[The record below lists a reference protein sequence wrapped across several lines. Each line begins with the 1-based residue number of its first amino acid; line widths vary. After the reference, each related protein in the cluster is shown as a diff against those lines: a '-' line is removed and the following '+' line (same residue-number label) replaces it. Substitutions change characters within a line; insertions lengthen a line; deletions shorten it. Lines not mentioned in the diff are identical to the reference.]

1 MIPTLLWLAASCGP
15 QQATPTSP
23 TFLDLGPGAPRV
35 CLPDVP
41 EAGRLRRD
49 EEAWKGAAALLHRGD
64 AEGAT
69 AMLAEAGDHPGVTAL
84 HGVIAIVS
92 QDGPGSWETLRPLAE
107 AWPQDPCLGQ
117 VAGIAAWSAGDP
129 QAALALVERAS
140 QQRPADPEL
149 SLLRGL
155 LLIELGRRDEAA
167 AGMEAALT
175 ANPDHVS
182 LSFAV
187 GILAFEEQDLERA
200 VPLLERAMLGGMPLQ
215 EDMVRLYHRVGR
227 RADYLRLASALT
239 WPLNDD
245 GALAAAEDPEAAYLE
260 LVGLKPGEEL
270 VARFV
275 TSEGTLQCQL
285 LHEESPVTVANFVGL
300 ARGTHPW
307 LDATTMEVVTGPYYD
322 GTALHRIIPDFMIQ
336 GGDRSGTG
344 SGGPGYHFADEVHP
358 ELRFDRA
365 GVLAMANSGPDSN
378 GSQWFITEAPAGWL
392 NGSHTIF
399 GRCDEDST
407 DLVGVISRLPRGR
420 LDRPID
426 DVIVE
431 GIEVVVRPMAPGTDG
446 ETEPD

>member
-1 MIPTLLWLAASCGP
+1 M
-15 QQATPTSP
+15 
-23 TFLDLGPGAPRV
+23 

-49 EEAWKGAAALLHRGD
+49 AEAWQGAAAMLHQGNPEGAAALL
-64 AEGAT
+64 E
-69 AMLAEAGDHPGVTAL
+69 EAGDHPGVAAL
-84 HGVIAIVS
+84 QGVAAIVS
-92 QDGPGSWETLRPLAE
+92 QDGQGAWERMRPLAE

-129 QAALALVERAS
+129 IAALALVERAS
-140 QQRPADPEL
+140 GQRSGDPEL

-155 LLIELGRRDEAA
+155 LLIELGRRDEAS
-167 AGMEAALT
+167 AGMDAAL
-175 ANPDHVS
+175 AAHPDHVS

-227 RADYLRLASALT
+227 RADYLRLASLLT

-245 GALAAAEDPEAAYLE
+245 GALAAADDPESAYLE

-275 TSEGTLQCQL
+275 TSEGELQCVL
-285 LHEESPVTVANFVGL
+285 LHEDSPVTVANFVGL

-307 LDATTMEVVTGPYYD
+307 LDPVAMEVVTGPYYD

-358 ELRFDRA
+358 DLRFDRA
-365 GVLAMANSGPDSN
+365 GVLAMANSGPDTN
-378 GSQWFITEAPAGWL
+378 GSQWFITEAPAAWL

-399 GRCDEDST
+399 GRCDDTST
-407 DLVGVISRLPRGR
+407 DLVRVISRLPRGR
-420 LDRPID
+420 LDRPIN
-426 DVIVE
+426 DVIIE
-431 GIEVVVRPMAPGTDG
+431 GIEVLARPMSAGTDDG
-446 ETEPD
+446 REPDGE